1 MCIHYD
7 SELEALVSIHCR
19 SCVPSLAAQRQPS
32 FIARPIH
39 APYTSHRCWSFA
51 AEAGAARSMIP
62 SAWKDLLRT
71 TSSPILAIYGTLFV
85 CKLVYPIWCLV
96 AFCLK
101 NSTKCCGNKHYS
113 FGI

>member
-1 MCIHYD
+1 
-7 SELEALVSIHCR
+7 
-19 SCVPSLAAQRQPS
+19 
-32 FIARPIH
+32 
-39 APYTSHRCWSFA
+39 
-51 AEAGAARSMIP
+51 MIP

-85 CKLVYPIWCLV
+85 CTLVYPIWCLV